1 MLDADFNA
9 ALDVANEL
17 ARAWLAGTDERSVTP
32 PADAATVLASLP
44 DALPP
49 TGMEPA
55 AVIRELAAC
64 AEPGLAGTG
73 SGRYL
78 ALVTG
83 GVLPSALGADWL
95 VSAWDQNASFGE
107 FYPAAVAI
115 EHAAGRWILDLLD
128 LPEESAVGF
137 TTGAQG
143 ANTATLLAARNA
155 VLAAHGYDVEARGLQ
170 GAPRVNIVVGDEQHS
185 TVFRSLRF
193 SGLGSDTAI
202 RIPTDERGRM
212 VPLALTAA
220 LELLDGPTIVYAQA
234 GNVNGGGFDPIA
246 EIADIVDAHRGR
258 RSVDDTW
265 FHIDGAFGLW
275 VRAGRRH
282 RSLADGSERAD
293 SWTCDAHKWLNVP
306 YDCGISIVRDPQVLA
321 RAIGLQAAYL
331 PEPGGIPNPVDL
343 VPEASRRARG
353 IPVWAAIRA
362 LGRDG
367 MVDLI
372 DRSCDRAAELAD
384 RLQHSAGVHVRAAEI
399 NQIIIG
405 CDATPT
411 RSAHERTRDVLAAV
425 VAEGDCYPSSTVWKG
440 EFGIRLSVSNWRTD
454 EDDVNAIVAS
464 IERAVTRSA

>member
-1 MLDADFNA
+1 MLDADFNP
-9 ALDVANEL
+9 ALDAANEL
-17 ARAWLAGTDERSVTP
+17 ARAWLAGTDDRPVTP
-32 PADAATVLASLP
+32 PADAAAVLASLP
-44 DALPP
+44 ADLPA
-49 TGMEPA
+49 TGLEPA
-55 AVIRELAAC
+55 AVLRELAAC

-107 FYPAAVAI
+107 LYPAAVAI

-128 LPEESAVGF
+128 LPAEAAVGF

-155 VLAAHGYDVEARGLQ
+155 VLAAHHYDVEARGLQ
-170 GAPRVNIVVGDEQHS
+170 GAPRVNVVLGDEQHS

-193 SGLGSDTAI
+193 AGLGADTAI
-202 RIPTDERGRM
+202 RIPTDRRGRM
-212 VPLALTAA
+212 IPSALRAA
-220 LELLDGPTIVYAQA
+220 LETLDGPTIVYAQA

-246 EIADIVDAHRGR
+246 KIADIVDERRSR
-258 RSVDDTW
+258 RSVEDTW

-275 VRAGRRH
+275 VRAGNRH
-282 RSLADGSERAD
+282 RALAMGSERAD

-306 YDCGISIVRDPQVLA
+306 YDCGISIVRDPEVLA

-331 PEPGGIPNPVDL
+331 PTPGGIPNPVDL

-367 MVDLI
+367 TAAMI
-372 DRSCDRAAELAD
+372 DRSCDRATELAG
-384 RLQHSAGVHVRAAEI
+384 RLRHIVGVRVRAAVI

-405 CDATPT
+405 CAATPT
-411 RSAHERTRDVLAAV
+411 QSTDERTQAVLAAV
-425 VAEGDCYPSSTVWKG
+425 LAEGICYPSPTIWKG
-440 EFGIRLSVSNWRTD
+440 DFGIRLSVSNWRTD
-454 EDDVNAIVAS
+454 EDDVSAIAAS
-464 IERAVTRSA
+464 IERAVVGSA

>member
-1 MLDADFNA
+1 MLDADFNP

-17 ARAWLAGTDERSVTP
+17 ARSWLAGTADRPVAP
-32 PADAATVLASLP
+32 PADAAGIFASLP
-44 DALPP
+44 ADLPD
-49 TGMEPA
+49 TGLEPA
-55 AVIRELAAC
+55 AVLRELAAC

-107 FYPAAVAI
+107 LYPAAIAI
-115 EHAAGRWILDLLD
+115 EHAAGRWILDLLN
-128 LPEESAVGF
+128 LPAESAVGF

-143 ANTATLLAARNA
+143 ANTAALLAARHA
-155 VLAAHGYDVEARGLQ
+155 VLAAHDHDVEADGLQ
-170 GAPRVNIVVGDEQHS
+170 GAPRVNVVVGDEQHS

-193 SGLGSDTAI
+193 AGLGADNAI

-212 VPLALTAA
+212 VPSALRAA
-220 LELLDGPTIVYAQA
+220 LATLDGPTIVCAQA
-234 GNVNGGGFDPIA
+234 GNVNGGGFDPIT
-246 EIADIVDAHRGR
+246 EIADIVDDKRARC
-258 RSVDDTW
+258 SVNDTW

-275 VRAGRRH
+275 VRAGH
-282 RSLADGSERAD
+282 RYHVLAAGSGRAD

-306 YDCGISIVRDPQVLA
+306 YDCGISIVRDPTVLS

-331 PEPGGIPNPVDL
+331 PTPGGIPNPVDL

-367 MVDLI
+367 IADMI
-372 DRSCDRAAELAD
+372 DRGCDRAAELAA
-384 RLQHSAGVHVRAAEI
+384 RLRHSAGVDVRAAEI

-405 CDATPT
+405 CHATAD
-411 RSAHERTRDVLAAV
+411 RSADERTQDVLAALI
-425 VAEGDCYPSSTVWKG
+425 AEGVCYPSSTVWKG

-454 EDDVNAIVAS
+454 EDDVSAIVAS
-464 IERAVTRSA
+464 IERAVTGSA

>member
-1 MLDADFNA
+1 MLDADFNP

-17 ARAWLAGTDERSVTP
+17 AQSWLAGTGDRPVTA
-32 PADAATVLASLP
+32 PADAASVLASLP
-44 DALPP
+44 ADLPVVGLDP
-49 TGMEPA
+49 GE
-55 AVIRELAAC
+55 VLRELAAC

-107 FYPAAVAI
+107 LYPAAVAI
-115 EHAAGRWILDLLD
+115 EHAAGRWVLQLLD
-128 LPEESAVGF
+128 LPAESAVGF

-155 VLAAHGYDVEARGLQ
+155 VLTAHGHDVEARGLQ
-170 GAPRVNIVVGDEQHS
+170 GAPRVNVVVGDEQHS

-193 SGLGSDTAI
+193 AGLGADNAI

-212 VPLALTAA
+212 VPSALAAA
-220 LELLDGPTIVYAQA
+220 LEAIDGATIVYAQA
-234 GNVNGGGFDPIA
+234 GNVNGGGFDPIS
-246 EIADIVDAHRGR
+246 EIADIIDAHRAR
-258 RSVDDTW
+258 RDRDDTW

-275 VRAGRRH
+275 VRAGHRH
-282 RSLADGSERAD
+282 SGLAAGSERAD

-306 YDCGISIVRDPQVLA
+306 YDCGISIVRSPEVLA

-331 PEPGGIPNPVDL
+331 PPPGGIPNPVDL

-353 IPVWAAIRA
+353 VPIWAAIRA

-367 MVDLI
+367 VADMI
-372 DRSCDRAAELAD
+372 DRTCDRAAELAG
-384 RLQHSAGVHVRAAEI
+384 RLRHSNDVMVRAAEI
-399 NQIIIG
+399 NQVIIG
-405 CDATPT
+405 CNATAA
-411 RSAHERTRDVLAAV
+411 RSADERTKEVFAAV
-425 VAEGDCYPSSTVWKG
+425 VAEGVCHPSSTVWKG

-454 EDDVNAIVAS
+454 TDDVEAIVGS
-464 IERAVTRSA
+464 IERAVAASA

>member
-1 MLDADFNA
+1 MLDADFNP
-9 ALDVANEL
+9 ALDAADEL
-17 ARAWLAGTDERSVTP
+17 ARAWLAGTGDRPVTP
-32 PADAATVLASLP
+32 PADAASVLASLP
-44 DALPP
+44 EELPAS
-49 TGMEPA
+49 GLEPE
-55 AVIRELAAC
+55 AVLRELAAC

-95 VSAWDQNASFGE
+95 VSAWDQNASFAE
-107 FYPAAVAI
+107 LYPAAVAI

-128 LPEESAVGF
+128 LPSGSAVGF

-143 ANTATLLAARNA
+143 ANTATLLAARNS
-155 VLAAHGYDVEARGLQ
+155 VLVAHGHDVEADGLQ
-170 GAPRVNIVVGDEQHS
+170 SAPWVNVVVGDEQHS

-193 SGLGSDTAI
+193 AGFGADNAI
-202 RIPTDERGRM
+202 RVPTDDRGRM
-212 VPLALTAA
+212 VPSALRVA
-220 LELLDGPTIVYAQA
+220 LETLDGPTIVAAQA

-246 EIADIVDAHRGR
+246 EIADIVDAHRAR
-258 RSVDDTW
+258 RRVDDTW

-275 VRAGRRH
+275 VRAGHRQ
-282 RSLADGSERAD
+282 RSLADGCERAD

-306 YDCGISIVRDPQVLA
+306 YDCGISIVRDPATLA

-331 PEPGGIPNPVDL
+331 PTQGGISNPVDL

-367 MVDLI
+367 IADMI
-372 DRSCDRAAELAD
+372 DRACDRAAELAR
-384 RLQHSAGVHVRAAEI
+384 RLQHLVGVQVRMAEI

-405 CDATPT
+405 VEASATQ
-411 RSAHERTRDVLAAV
+411 SEDDRTQAVLAAV
-425 VAEGDCYPSSTVWKG
+425 LAEGVCHPSSTVWHDR
-440 EFGIRLSVSNWRTD
+440 FGIRLSVSNWRTD
-454 EDDVNAIVAS
+454 PADVDAIVDS
-464 IERAVTRSA
+464 IQRAVTASA